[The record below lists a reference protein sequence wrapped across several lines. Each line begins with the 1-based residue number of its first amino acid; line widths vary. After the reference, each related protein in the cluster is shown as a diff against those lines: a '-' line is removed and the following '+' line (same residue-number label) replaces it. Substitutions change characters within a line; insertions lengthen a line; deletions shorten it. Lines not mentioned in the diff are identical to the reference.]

1 MSAKI
6 DNSRGYVRISNNVIS
21 KLAGYAATN
30 CYGVVGMAVKSGK
43 DGIAKLLKREN
54 MDKGVKVKFF
64 EDGLEISLHI
74 VVEYGINISVI
85 GESIKNNVKYQVEEA
100 TGIDVKSVI
109 VNVEGIRVN
118 Q

>member
-74 VVEYGINISVI
+74 VVEYGINISPI

>member
-54 MDKGVKVKFF
+54 I

>member
-54 MDKGVKVKFF
+54 MDKGVKVKFSRT
-64 EDGLEISLHI
+64 DLKYRCIS
-74 VVEYGINISVI
+74 SW
-85 GESIKNNVKYQVEEA
+85 S
-100 TGIDVKSVI
+100 TG
-109 VNVEGIRVN
+109 
-118 Q
+118 

>member
-85 GESIKNNVKYQVEEA
+85 GESIKNNVKYQVEEF
-100 TGIDVKSVI
+100 TGINVKSVI

>member
-6 DNSRGYVRISNNVIS
+6 DNSRGYVRISNNVIL

-74 VVEYGINISVI
+74 VVEYGINISTI

>member
-74 VVEYGINISVI
+74 VVEYGINISTI